1 METSDSE
8 RESSRAFVPFWVIYL
23 TRMSGQL
30 PILPSMVAF
39 RSNLRDGFSQPYTGW
54 FATASLCSYSR
65 APPRHAEC
73 ASETIQGYEAA

>member
-8 RESSRAFVPFWVIYL
+8 RESSRGFAPFWVIYL
-23 TRMSGQL
+23 TGMSGQI

-39 RSNLRDGFSQPYTGW
+39 RSNLL
-54 FATASLCSYSR
+54 ATAFPIRVLVVCNCLPCSYSR
-65 APPRHAEC
+65 APSQHAEC